1 MQWNSN
7 IGDPIVFWIL
17 KTILLFELFYCGYK
31 ISNGNKYKKYA
42 LISTVFYSLIEGLR
56 WMRGVDYW
64 HYYQDIATN
73 FQAIETTPD
82 PEPIYKLFCTLFYH
96 SQLPVSIAFIF
107 YSAILFISFLSIIK
121 HFKELAIWA
130 MPLFFIITVSA
141 TENHIRQF
149 FAIPF
154 ILFAYSAWLN
164 NKKKSCYL
172 LLCIAPLIHTSSIIL
187 CIIFLLLINTKLNTK
202 LNLPSKGGFILLI
215 IYLALFF
222 TWDIN
227 KFGSLSIW
235 LQTLDGFTSS
245 KFSSYVDNSDRWFTK
260 EGSIAEVTDG
270 LVSTSVYMKY
280 ITLISSSII
289 IYYGYKFAIKNKKY
303 ISFYILACIN
313 LFILVIGGDIEL
325 FGRFAEYFLIFIPIT
340 ISYIITSFKPY
351 KTTEK
356 FLIYSILFII
366 YFVYMFLRNWG
377 EASKLTGNGFIWDA

>member
-17 KTILLFELFYCGYK
+17 KTILLFVLFYCGYN

-73 FQAIETTPD
+73 FKSIETTPN
-82 PEPIYKLFCTLFYH
+82 PEPIYKLFCTSFHYTE
-96 SQLPVSIAFIF
+96 LPVCIAFIF
-107 YSAILFISFLSIIK
+107 YSALLFISFLSIIR

-130 MPLFFIITVSA
+130 LPLFLLITVSA

-154 ILFAYSAWLN
+154 VLFAFSAWLD
-164 NKKKSCYL
+164 KKKKLCYI
-172 LLCIAPLIHTSSIIL
+172 LLCVAPLIHTSSL
-187 CIIFLLLINTKLNTK
+187 FLVIIFLLLIHKK
-202 LNLPSKGGFILLI
+202 INLPQKGNLVLLI
-215 IYLALFF
+215 IYILLFF
-222 TWDIN
+222 VWDIN
-227 KFGSLSIW
+227 KLGSFSTW
-235 LQTLDGFTSS
+235 LQTLNLFSDT
-245 KFSSYVDNSDRWFTK
+245 KFESYVDNADRWFTN
-260 EGSIAEVTDG
+260 EGSISDITEG

-280 ITLISSSII
+280 ITLTSSSII
-289 IYYGYKFAIKNKKY
+289 IYYGYKFAIMNKNY
-303 ISFYILACIN
+303 ISFYILACLN

-340 ISYIITSFKPY
+340 ISYIIVSFKPN
-351 KTTEK
+351 KTNEK
-356 FLIYSILFII
+356 FFINSILFII
-366 YFVYMFLRNWG
+366 YFIYMFLKDWG
-377 EASKLTGNGFIWDA
+377 EPSRLTGNGFIWDA